1 MSIPEVFFRETIDL
15 NRYSNAVSADFV
27 RTYNDVILLAAR
39 KLNAINIRQA
49 KAGEGVVIAPQT
61 KKRLRAIIA
70 QSKSSLDKWSKTTT
84 KKMIKEIE
92 GLAKVQAGFI
102 EGELKKAVKSG
113 NIPINSVA
121 VSSKYAESFVT
132 TDPTK
137 VNIFTS
143 KQFTEDDFK
152 KFGSGKFELTARQGA
167 MQTLPNGETVEK
179 AFRGIATRQ
188 QEGLART
195 IRQGVFSGES
205 TQQIAS
211 RMIGRL
217 EFGQRGSVR
226 QIAQAGGELT
236 KLANHQ
242 IQTIVRTS
250 VNQVQ
255 NQASQAVYAANSKVA
270 PKYEY
275 VATLD
280 SRTSPICKRLD
291 GRKFEYNKGPT
302 PPQHFNCRS
311 TTVPVVDYAGLKKQK
326 GFEDLTPPPK
336 GKVVTRPTGEGTG
349 RVPQDTQYGDWLL
362 GQDKKLKVKTLGN
375 EQKVRYFERL
385 AKKEGSGQKAIRKMV
400 REDGSERSLKDLQRL
415 YGKPSDITIKIP
427 KPKPVTKPTITIT
440 NQDKLEEIAKAAR
453 AAERKAKA
461 ELKAIKAKDPLKPNI
476 AQLQGINKNNKI
488 QPKDVNDAFNMMDDM
503 EGLAGAN
510 AKKLRQFTEQ
520 REIFCSWT
528 SGAETKGSAYAKINE
543 KTKYLKEN
551 QQLRRSLQLAKDRG
565 VKNLKEGPSFDPVS
579 GREIYN
585 NIERTKTGLNYIT
598 EILDDG
604 LGSSSNW
611 GHSTFTR
618 FVTTGKSD
626 AFGFT
631 FQGANHI
638 NIKSKPYYKKLK
650 DLKKIRQK
658 VGESVEKA
666 AKGTPQRTADQ
677 GLYRLSYTKA
687 EMKKSF
693 LDRRSTVVADDAWL
707 TTYVHEMGHQIHY
720 AAGRPVM
727 TGTQW
732 IPSSYGGSN
741 FMEQFAET
749 FVQYVFDPVSLKKV
763 SPDAYKWVDD
773 AVAAALEAPV

>member
-1 MSIPEVFFRETIDL
+1 MSIPEVFFRETIDI
-15 NRYSNAVSADFV
+15 NRYSNAVSVDLV

-61 KKRLRAIIA
+61 RKRLRAIIA
-70 QSKSSLDKWSKTTT
+70 QSKSSLDKWSRASS

-400 REDGSERSLKDLQRL
+400 REDGSERSLADLQRL
-415 YGKPSDITIKIP
+415 YGKPNDITIKT
-427 KPKPVTKPTITIT
+427 KTPKPVAKPVEFKRRLADSSPDQLRKDGKAII
-440 NQDKLEEIAKAAR
+440 DEVGGIDVKKLIKLEDEFKVAAKQAGKDMGAMDKF
-453 AAERKAKA
+453 EKAKKKYFDFRDKFEA
-461 ELKAIKAKDPLKPNI
+461 KMAKIKEKMLETSLTDVQVNKFANQVNI
-476 AQLQGINKNNKI
+476 SSSFTGSEQSQIKNIFKEYI
-488 QPKDVNDAFNMMDDM
+488 RLFN
-503 EGLAGAN
+503 GAG
-510 AKKLRQFTEQ
+510 FTEAANGVPAANTVGKARRASCTFWKGKFSTSVNRQ
-520 REIFCSWT
+520 GVVNKSTTFHEITHIVEVANPKLNNYMNEWKFQQAFGERGATKVSKELRDQFMAKPRSPSSWEMT
-528 SGAETKGSAYAKINE
+528 EKLQKPVYTLRSITGNTGYRSSEVAFLDKYKDAYMGKVYDMFDYDYSYIKGKINPSE
-543 KTKYLKEN
+543 VLTMSIQEFADP
-551 QQLRRSLQLAKDRG
+551 SLM
-565 VKNLKEGPSFDPVS
+565 
-579 GREIYN
+579 
-585 NIERTKTGLNYIT
+585 
-598 EILDDG
+598 
-604 LGSSSNW
+604 
-611 GHSTFTR
+611 
-618 FVTTGKSD
+618 GK
-626 AFGFT
+626 
-631 FQGANHI
+631 
-638 NIKSKPYYKKLK
+638 
-650 DLKKIRQK
+650 
-658 VGESVEKA
+658 
-666 AKGTPQRTADQ
+666 
-677 GLYRLSYTKA
+677 LYRTHPDLF
-687 EMKKSF
+687 E
-693 LDRRSTVVADDAWL
+693 LVVGMSRATNL
-707 TTYVHEMGHQIHY
+707 
-720 AAGRPVM
+720 
-727 TGTQW
+727 
-732 IPSSYGGSN
+732 
-741 FMEQFAET
+741 
-749 FVQYVFDPVSLKKV
+749 
-763 SPDAYKWVDD
+763 
-773 AVAAALEAPV
+773 

>member
-102 EGELKKAVKSG
+102 ESELKKAVKSG

-217 EFGQRGSVR
+217 EFGQKGSVR

-280 SRTSPICKRLD
+280 SRTSAICRRLD
-291 GRKFEYNKGPT
+291 GRKFEYNKGAV

-400 REDGSERSLKDLQRL
+400 REDGSERSLKDLERL
-415 YGKPSDITIKIP
+415 YGKPRDITIKT
-427 KPKPVTKPTITIT
+427 KTPKPVAKPVGFERRLIDSSPDQLRKDGKALMEEVGGLDVAKLKKLREELKVAAANTST
-440 NQDKLEEIAKAAR
+440 NIRPELQDGLIAKF
-453 AAERKAKA
+453 E
-461 ELKAIKAKDPLKPNI
+461 KAKDAYVKYNDNFTKNLEKLRNKMLETSLTDAQVTKLVNNVDISKSFNAAQKAQIQEYFTEYVRMFNGAGFVESANGVPAVNSIGKAKRASCAFYKGTFTTSTNYRGQISKSTTFHEITHVVEVANPKLNSYTNKWKFDRAFGDVGAKKITDKKILQEYLDSPNARPNKAMTTQLEKPVYQLKSI
-476 AQLQGINKNNKI
+476 TDINYRKEELAFVNDYKNSYMGKVYDMFDYSKYGDFKNKI
-488 QPKDVNDAFNMMDDM
+488 N
-503 EGLAGAN
+503 
-510 AKKLRQFTEQ
+510 
-520 REIFCSWT
+520 
-528 SGAETKGSAYAKINE
+528 
-543 KTKYLKEN
+543 
-551 QQLRRSLQLAKDRG
+551 
-565 VKNLKEGPSFDPVS
+565 PSEVL
-579 GREIYN
+579 
-585 NIERTKTGLNYIT
+585 TM
-598 EILDDG
+598 
-604 LGSSSNW
+604 
-611 GHSTFTR
+611 
-618 FVTTGKSD
+618 
-626 AFGFT
+626 
-631 FQGANHI
+631 
-638 NIKSKPYYKKLK
+638 
-650 DLKKIRQK
+650 
-658 VGESVEKA
+658 SVETFSSPVNMQTLIQKH
-666 AKGTPQRTADQ
+666 PD
-677 GLYRLSYTKA
+677 LFEL
-687 EMKKSF
+687 
-693 LDRRSTVVADDAWL
+693 VVG
-707 TTYVHEMGHQIHY
+707 MSR
-720 AAGRPVM
+720 AG
-727 TGTQW
+727 
-732 IPSSYGGSN
+732 N
-741 FMEQFAET
+741 
-749 FVQYVFDPVSLKKV
+749 L
-763 SPDAYKWVDD
+763 
-773 AVAAALEAPV
+773 

>member
-1 MSIPEVFFRETIDL
+1 MSIPEVFFRETIDI
-15 NRYSNAVSADFV
+15 NRYSNAVSVDLV

-70 QSKSSLDKWSKTTT
+70 QSKSSLDKWSKTSA

-102 EGELKKAVKSG
+102 ENELKKAVKSG

-121 VSSKYAESFVT
+121 ISPKYAESFVT

-226 QIAQAGGELT
+226 QIAQAGGEMT

-461 ELKAIKAKDPLKPNI
+461 ELKELKQRNPLQPTI
-476 AQLQGINKNNKI
+476 AQLQGISAKQKI
-488 QPKDVNDAFNMMDDM
+488 QPVDVNNAFNLMDEM
-503 EGLAGAN
+503 EGLAGVN
-510 AKKLRQFTEQ
+510 ARKLRKFTEQ
-520 REIFCSWT
+520 REVFCAWT
-528 SGAETKGSAYAKINE
+528 TGAETRGRAYGNAAKKIDE
-543 KTKYLKEN
+543 KIAFLKEN
-551 QQLRRSLQLAKDRG
+551 AQLKRSMELAKKRG
-565 VKNLKEGPSFDPVS
+565 QKGVRDSVAPSVDPITRRNQFS
-579 GREIYN
+579 N
-585 NIERTKTGLNYIT
+585 SERTAMGLGKID
-598 EILDDG
+598 EILESG
-604 LGSSSNW
+604 FGSSTSW
-611 GHSTFTR
+611 GHAYFTK
-618 FVTTGKSD
+618 FVTTGKTK
-626 AFGFT
+626 AFGYT
-631 FQGANHI
+631 LQGANHI
-638 NIKSKPYYKKLK
+638 AMKAKPFHKKIKNLASIKSAVK
-650 DLKKIRQK
+650 DSIQQ
-658 VGESVEKA
+658 A
-666 AKGTPQRTADQ
+666 AKGTPLGNVDAN
-677 GLYRLSYTKA
+677 LYQWKG
-687 EMKKSF
+687 
-693 LDRRSTVVADDAWL
+693 RSLASKTGDSWL
-707 TTYVHEMGHQIHY
+707 TTYVHEMGHQVHY
-720 AAGRPVM
+720 AANRPAM
-727 TGTQW
+727 AGKAW
-732 IPSSYGGSN
+732 IPSRYGGGN
-741 FMEQFAET
+741 YMEEFAET
-749 FVQYVFDPVSLKKV
+749 FVQYVFDPVELKRV

-773 AVAAALEAPV
+773 ALAAALEAPL

>member
-70 QSKSSLDKWSKTTT
+70 QSKSSLDKWSKTST

-92 GLAKVQAGFI
+92 GLAKVQTGFI

-121 VSSKYAESFVT
+121 ISSKYAESFVT

-400 REDGSERSLKDLQRL
+400 REDGSERSLKDLERL
-415 YGKPSDITIKIP
+415 YGKPRDITIRTKT
-427 KPKPVTKPTITIT
+427 PKPVAKPVGFERRLVDSSFD
-440 NQDKLEEIAKAAR
+440 QLRKDGKQLMEEVGGLDIAKLTKLKEELRLAA
-453 AAERKAKA
+453 AKTSTNLVP
-461 ELKAIKAKDPLKPNI
+461 ELQDGLIAKFEKAKDAYIKYNDNFTKNLEKLRNKMLETSLTDVQVNKFVNQVSISNSFTGPQQAQIKNYFNEYVRMFNGAGFTEAANGVPAVNTIGKARRGSCRFWEGKFTTGVNGSTVNKRTVFHEITHVVEVANPKLNNSMNKWKFDKAFGDVGARAIKDKNLLKEYMYKPNSRPNYSMSEKLNKPVYKLKNI
-476 AQLQGINKNNKI
+476 TRINYRDKELAFVDEY
-488 QPKDVNDAFNMMDDM
+488 KDAYMGKVYDM
-503 EGLAGAN
+503 
-510 AKKLRQFTEQ
+510 
-520 REIFCSWT
+520 
-528 SGAETKGSAYAKINE
+528 YD
-543 KTKYLKEN
+543 Y
-551 QQLRRSLQLAKDRG
+551 
-565 VKNLKEGPSFDPVS
+565 SFD
-579 GREIYN
+579 
-585 NIERTKTGLNYIT
+585 YIKGT
-598 EILDDG
+598 
-604 LGSSSNW
+604 
-611 GHSTFTR
+611 
-618 FVTTGKSD
+618 
-626 AFGFT
+626 
-631 FQGANHI
+631 I
-638 NIKSKPYYKKLK
+638 NPSEVLTM
-650 DLKKIRQK
+650 
-658 VGESVEKA
+658 SVETFSDVEKMQTLIQ
-666 AKGTPQRTADQ
+666 KHPD
-677 GLYRLSYTKA
+677 LF
-687 EMKKSF
+687 E
-693 LDRRSTVVADDAWL
+693 VV
-707 TTYVHEMGHQIHY
+707 VGMSR
-720 AAGRPVM
+720 AG
-727 TGTQW
+727 
-732 IPSSYGGSN
+732 N
-741 FMEQFAET
+741 
-749 FVQYVFDPVSLKKV
+749 L
-763 SPDAYKWVDD
+763 
-773 AVAAALEAPV
+773 